1 MKKVIK
7 QPISLTTDEAL
18 VLQQISEHGEDDLI
32 SLSHDLHMNRHRVIE
47 QLNRLRRKGLITVR
61 ATYDDWWVQTSI
73 RGKRLVAYM
82 WPELAPVR
90 I

>member
-1 MKKVIK
+1 MSKTIK
-7 QPISLTTDEAL
+7 QVVTLTTDEAL

-32 SLSHDLHMNRHRVIE
+32 SLSRGLHMNRHKVIK
-47 QLNRLRRKGLITVR
+47 QLNHLRRKGLITIQ

-82 WPELAPVR
+82 WPEATTMMA
-90 I
+90 